1 MYVDGALKR
10 KPAIPLPIPSR
21 MRLYHDLDLLH
32 VFALVLSVA
41 SLLVYPCLADAQ
53 LDEAGSK
60 ELVQWINQ
68 ERASQGIAPLTVDQ
82 RLTQAARKHTSLMVE
97 HQAPSHQF
105 EGESTTEIR
114 FADENL
120 RSDEQA
126 ENVDVSK
133 DVPSAHQGFMR
144 SPPHRANIL
153 SPNYNVIGV
162 AVIRSGEHVYVT
174 EDFAHRVTAY
184 SEPEAD
190 ALLQRAIETYAT
202 AHGMSPP
209 VRKPQAQ
216 LRHMACDMALN
227 DSLQTQKAA
236 DLPGVQEVA
245 AWTAVVPGDL
255 PSSTKELLSHPMPS
269 GYSLGA
275 CFAPSVS
282 QPGGVY
288 WVIMV
293 TY

>member
-1 MYVDGALKR
+1 
-10 KPAIPLPIPSR
+10 
-21 MRLYHDLDLLH
+21 MRLYQDLALPSVLA
-32 VFALVLSVA
+32 FALFITSLLIHPSVA
-41 SLLVYPCLADAQ
+41 QAQ
-53 LDEAGSK
+53 LDEAG
-60 ELVQWINQ
+60 EQQLVQLINQ
-68 ERASQGIAPLTVDQ
+68 ERASQGVPALVVDQ
-82 RLTQAARKHTSLMVE
+82 RLAQAARKHTSLMVE
-97 HQAPSHQF
+97 HKALSHQF
-105 EGESTTEIR
+105 DGESTMEIR

-120 RSDEQA
+120 RSDQQA

-133 DVPSAHQGFMR
+133 DVPAAHRGFMH

-153 SPNYNVIGV
+153 NPNYNVVGV
-162 AVIRSGEHVYVT
+162 AVIRSSEHVYVT
-174 EDFAHRVTAY
+174 EDFAHRITAY

-190 ALLQRAIETYAT
+190 AVLQQAVETYAT
-202 AHGMSPP
+202 AEGMSPP
-209 VRKPQAQ
+209 VRKSEPQ
-216 LRHMACDMALN
+216 LRHMACDMSLN
-227 DSLQTQKAA
+227 DSLQSQKAA

-245 AWTAVVPGDL
+245 TWTAAVPSDL
-255 PSSTKELLSHPMPS
+255 PVSAKELLSHPMPS

>member
-1 MYVDGALKR
+1 MPR
-10 KPAIPLPIPSR
+10 
-21 MRLYHDLDLLH
+21 
-32 VFALVLSVA
+32 VFAVA
-41 SLLVYPCLADAQ
+41 LFVTSLLIPPAVAQ
-53 LDEAGSK
+53 AQFDEAG
-60 ELVQWINQ
+60 EQQLIQLINQ
-68 ERASQGIAPLTVDQ
+68 ERASQGIPPLTLDQ

-97 HQAPSHQF
+97 HRALSHQF
-105 EGESTTEIR
+105 DGEATMEVR

-120 RSDEQA
+120 HSDQQA

-133 DVPSAHQGFMR
+133 DVLSADQGFLH
-144 SPPHRANIL
+144 SSAHRANIL
-153 SPNYNVIGV
+153 NPNYNVVGV
-162 AVIRSGEHVYVT
+162 AVLRSGDRVYVT

-190 ALLQRAIETYAT
+190 AVLQRAVENYTT
-202 AHGMSPP
+202 AHGMPTP

-227 DSLQTQKAA
+227 DSLQSQKAA

-245 AWTAVVPGDL
+245 AWTAAAPGDL
-255 PSSTKELLSHPMPS
+255 PSSAKELLSHPMSS
-269 GYSLGA
+269 GYSLGV

-288 WVIMV
+288 WVVMV

>member
-1 MYVDGALKR
+1 M
-10 KPAIPLPIPSR
+10 
-21 MRLYHDLDLLH
+21 
-32 VFALVLSVA
+32 
-41 SLLVYPCLADAQ
+41 
-53 LDEAGSK
+53 
-60 ELVQWINQ
+60 QWINQ
-68 ERASQGIAPLTVDQ
+68 ERASQGVPPLAVDQ
-82 RLTQAARKHTSLMVE
+82 RLTEAARKHTSLMVE
-97 HQAPSHQF
+97 HQALSHQF
-105 EGESTTEIR
+105 DGEATMEIR

-120 RSDEQA
+120 RSDQQA

-133 DVPSAHQGFMR
+133 DVPSAHRGFMH

-153 SPNYNVIGV
+153 NPNYNVVGV
-162 AVIRSGEHVYVT
+162 AVIRSGDRVYVT
-174 EDFAHRVTAY
+174 EDFAHRVTAS

-190 ALLQRAIETYAT
+190 AALHRAIETYAT

-227 DSLQTQKAA
+227 DSLQSQKAV

-245 AWTAVVPGDL
+245 AWTAAVPSDL
-255 PSSTKELLSHPMPS
+255 PGSAKELLSHPMPS

-282 QPGGVY
+282 QPGGIY
-288 WVIMV
+288 WVVMIV
-293 TY
+293 Y